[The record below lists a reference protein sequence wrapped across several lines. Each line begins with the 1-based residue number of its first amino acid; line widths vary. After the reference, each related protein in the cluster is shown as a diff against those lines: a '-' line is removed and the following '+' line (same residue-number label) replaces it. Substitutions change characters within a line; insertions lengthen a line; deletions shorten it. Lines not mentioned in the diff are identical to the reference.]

1 MKTILFVISSSG
13 TSVEAIDAAF
23 VEVVKTPSRLVCVYI
38 IEKEVPDAVSSWMI
52 YIGFMGDEL
61 SEEYHSVVLEEYKT
75 RARETLSEIQD
86 KAKSKQILIETDLI
100 EGAFVETVLEQA
112 QKYEADLILLD
123 QLRHVDLKA
132 FLHKG
137 PADEIIQKAKCEVLV
152 IGK

>member
-1 MKTILFVISSSG
+1 MKTLLFVISSSG

-23 VEVVKTPSRLVCVYI
+23 AEAEKASARLVCLYV
-38 IEKEVPDAVSSWMI
+38 IENDVPDAVSSWMI

-61 SEEYHSVVLEEYKT
+61 SEEYHSVVLEEYKI
-75 RARETLSEIQD
+75 RARETLAEIQE
-86 KAKSKQILIETDLI
+86 KAASKEISIETHLI
-100 EGAFVETVLEQA
+100 EGPFVETVLEQA
-112 QKYEADLILLD
+112 EKYKADLIVLD

-137 PADEIIQKAKCEVLV
+137 PADEITKKAKCEVLI